1 MAKLIKEIEVG
12 TVGELRLA
20 LATSPDNMSFYD
32 AVGELLILRFYE
44 DEDDGEKFLEVA

>member
-1 MAKLIKEIEVG
+1 MANLIKEIEVD

-20 LATSPDNMSFYD
+20 LATSPDNMSVYD

-44 DEDDGEKFLEVA
+44 DDGEKFLEVA